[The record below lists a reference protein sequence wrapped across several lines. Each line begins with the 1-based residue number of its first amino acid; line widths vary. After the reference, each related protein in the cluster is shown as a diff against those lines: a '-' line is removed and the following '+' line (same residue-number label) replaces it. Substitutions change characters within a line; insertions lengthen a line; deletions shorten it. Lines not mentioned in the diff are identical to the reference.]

1 MSEKHKIFEKLIEKY
16 STRLYEVLDELNEYS
31 HIFQEHAKSINF
43 VAPQDKFIENIT
55 TVLNETRILGYT
67 TFYLAQEAQAL
78 MMLLTLWIVPLE
90 EAYRDKIILDGKERL
105 KPIKQIIQEA
115 EPFINQTLK
124 DMEQYSTLD
133 TKKVIEAV
141 IKRTSF

>member
-16 STRLYEVLDELNEYS
+16 STRLYDVLDELNEYS
-31 HIFQEHAKSINF
+31 HIFQEHSKSINL

-55 TVLNETRILGYT
+55 TALNETKILGYT

-90 EAYRDKIILDGKERL
+90 EAYRDKVILDGKERL

-124 DMEQYSTLD
+124 DMDQYGTLD
-133 TKKVIEAV
+133 TKKVIEAI
-141 IKRTSF
+141 IKNTSF